1 MIIKIIN
8 NRFVYDFYPMRW
20 FKRLFIIRPKQ
31 AWERCEIFRFRR
43 ELHYQLPPIREIFY
57 DYQLNLMSFVKT
69 HPRHTGEIQCR
80 VFGPRI
86 LHRHTY
92 SVSQHNVSTAVF
104 HPTAVEHFQTYCL
117 QASALL
123 FFNLEKGVGSIM
135 TKWMKPQEHKK
146 QTLTFLHTVL
156 PTWEQTAK
164 SSKCPTAPSMNYRIR

>member
-8 NRFVYDFYPMRW
+8 NWFVYDFYPMRW
-20 FKRLFIIRPKQ
+20 FERLFIIRPKQ
-31 AWERCEIFRFRR
+31 AWDRCEIFRFRR

-57 DYQLNLMSFVKT
+57 DYQLNLMSFVKI
-69 HPRHTGEIQCR
+69 HPRHTGEIQCP
-80 VFGPRI
+80 VLCPRI

-104 HPTAVEHFQTYCL
+104 HPTAVEHSQTYCL
-117 QASALL
+117 QASTLL
-123 FFNLEKGVGSIM
+123 FFFLEKGVGSIM